1 MDFDVKRFIEAA
13 LREDIGDGDHTSL
26 ACIDKEAKGTAKLVA
41 KDTGVIAGIDLAGQ
55 IFQAVDPELVFESR
69 LKDGDTTRY
78 GDLVFIVSGR
88 QRSILAAERLVLNF
102 MQRMSGI
109 ATETRKMVDAVKD
122 YDVKILDTRKTT
134 PTLRFFEKWAVRLG
148 GGENHRMGL
157 YDMILIKDNHIDFA
171 GGVENAIDRVQAYLK
186 KKKKKLKVIIEAN
199 RMVHVKKIIAH
210 GGVDRIMLDNLEP
223 EYVKRAVDLING
235 KLETEASGG
244 ITPDNV
250 REYAETGVNFISSGY
265 ITHSAAHLD
274 LTLKVLGLEK

>member
-1 MDFDVKRFIEAA
+1 
-13 LREDIGDGDHTSL
+13 
-26 ACIDKEAKGTAKLVA
+26 
-41 KDTGVIAGIDLAGQ
+41 
-55 IFQAVDPELVFESR
+55 
-69 LKDGDTTRY
+69 
-78 GDLVFIVSGR
+78 
-88 QRSILAAERLVLNF
+88 
-102 MQRMSGI
+102 
-109 ATETRKMVDAVKD
+109 
-122 YDVKILDTRKTT
+122 
-134 PTLRFFEKWAVRLG
+134 
-148 GGENHRMGL
+148 
-157 YDMILIKDNHIDFA
+157 MILIKENHIDFA